1 MAYKKNPVV
10 ILEDTKF
17 IFRTNFAGDP
27 GNDAYGNAARRG
39 NIIIPTEELAREI
52 ADLGIDVKATKPRE
66 GEEEGFK
73 PIYFMPIIINYRSE
87 VAKERPPKV
96 YLVSNGVRRLL
107 DEESVGSIDRC
118 YVLNVNATVEITYL
132 KKYDKY
138 CAYVQTM
145 YVEQDVDEDP
155 FASRYRDDTPG
166 RQQPEGPTD
175 DEEFIDE

>member
-17 IFRTNFAGDP
+17 IFKTNFAGDP
-27 GNDAYGNAARRG
+27 ANDAYGNSARRG
-39 NIIIPTEELAREI
+39 NIIIPTEDLARQI
-52 ADLGIDVKATKPRE
+52 ADAGIDVKATKPRE

-73 PIYFMPIIINYRSE
+73 QTFFMPIIVNYTSG
-87 VAKERPPKV
+87 VAKERPPKI
-96 YLVSNGVRRLL
+96 YLVSNGNAKLL
-107 DEESVGSIDRC
+107 TEETVGCIDRC
-118 YVLNVNATVEITYL
+118 YVLNVNATIEITYL

-155 FASRYRDDTPG
+155 FAARYKMADNG

-175 DEEFIDE
+175 DEEVEF